1 MSNPERLTS
10 IREAADYAQ
19 VTPMTIW
26 RWRQSGRL
34 KTYESELGGGPG
46 RPRVRVD
53 LDEIDDL
60 TRPVA
65 S

>member
-1 MSNPERLTS
+1 MTDSKRLAS
-10 IREAADYAQ
+10 LREAVEYAG
-19 VTPMTIW
+19 VTERTIA

-46 RPRVRVD
+46 RPRIHVD